1 MSDHSLFVLSVLV
14 ELGLPLGMTAW
25 CVAAPR
31 IRSRAFVILG
41 AVIPFLLGYGYVV
54 LQYFWGPAE
63 QFTWAV
69 WAMWSMSLAPFI
81 ACAAGGLALSWLPR
95 PRPLIARWLMG
106 LVSPMAVG
114 ILVVAGL

>member
-1 MSDHSLFVLSVLV
+1 MSDHSLFIFSVLV
-14 ELGLPLGMTAW
+14 ELGLPLWVMAW
-25 CVAAPR
+25 CVATPS
-31 IRSRAFVILG
+31 IRPRAFVILG

-63 QFTWAV
+63 QFQWAV

-81 ACAAGGLALSWLPR
+81 ACAAGGWALSWLPW

-106 LVSPMAVG
+106 LVSPLAFG
-114 ILVVAGL
+114 LLVVAGL